1 MTVKTFDSIKD
12 FETYVAANNITKN
25 NIVHLQFESI
35 HNNLIYL
42 VHV

>member
-12 FETYVAANNITKN
+12 FQTYITDNTINKDD
-25 NIVHLQFESI
+25 IVHLQFESI

-42 VHV
+42 VHI